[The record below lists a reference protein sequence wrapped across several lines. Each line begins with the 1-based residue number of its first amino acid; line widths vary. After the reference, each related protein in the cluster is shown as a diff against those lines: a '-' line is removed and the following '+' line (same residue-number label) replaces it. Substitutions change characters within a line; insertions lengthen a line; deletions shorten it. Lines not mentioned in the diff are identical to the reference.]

1 MKAHQKRQHE
11 TQPGNYLCEEC
22 GRSFRFIRYL
32 QRHMSLHRGDK
43 PHVCR
48 FCDKAFRLKPVL
60 IKHVRTH
67 TGEKPYECTVCGKCF
82 RQRTTYA
89 NHLKVHEKRR
99 EIIQKDGTVMPTG
112 TTNPPERLKCDFC
125 SMTFRLDL
133 FMMLH
138 RSKHTGEIPALPCN
152 FLFLFF
158 FNIFNT

>member
-1 MKAHQKRQHE
+1 
-11 TQPGNYLCEEC
+11 
-22 GRSFRFIRYL
+22 
-32 QRHMSLHRGDK
+32 MSLHRGDK

-48 FCDKAFRLKPVL
+48 YCDKAFRLKPVL

-99 EIIQKDGTVMPTG
+99 EAVQKDGTVLATG
-112 TTNPPERLKCDFC
+112 ATNPPERLKCDFC

-138 RSKHTGEIPALPCN
+138 RSKHTGEIPALPCPTCSLTFPSIKELSLHRKN
-152 FLFLFF
+152 EHPDTVSELKMCFAFPITLY
-158 FNIFNT
+158 